1 MDQVLVFSIGAVL
14 VAGLTFFVTYF
25 WLDRRAHS
33 RMRTAQTE
41 ADRIVE
47 EAESRRRD
55 TVLAAKDEAI
65 RLRGDLDR
73 ELTQRRKE
81 IERVERRI
89 EQKEENVDKKVA
101 GLETR
106 ERAVRKGE
114 QELTQHQ
121 DAWEQ
126 ERARQQAEVD
136 AERQKRVAELERIAG
151 LSSEEARNELV
162 QAVEVEARHVAARR
176 LHEIERETR
185 EEADRRS
192 RMILATSI
200 QRIASD
206 YVAESTVAA
215 VPLPSEDMKGRIIGR
230 EGRNIRALEQAT
242 GVDLIVD
249 DTPESVTVS
258 GFDPV
263 RREVARRALTKL
275 LQDGRIHPARI
286 EEVVTKTQ
294 MELEQIMREEGERVA
309 YEANVA
315 GLHPDLIK
323 LLGRLKFRTS
333 YGQNV
338 LAHSLEVSLIAA
350 NLAAELGAD
359 VNVSRT
365 AGLLHDIGKAVDH
378 EVEGPHAL
386 IGADIAKRLGR
397 SNRIVHAI
405 AAHHAE
411 EEPKTV
417 EAFIVATA
425 DAISGARPGARREMV
440 ETYIKRLEALE
451 GVANSFE
458 GVDKCF
464 AIQAGREVRILVKP
478 NSIDYNG
485 AKRLARD
492 VVKKIEET
500 LEYPGQIKV
509 TVIRE
514 TRAVDYARSQ
524 FRRTRAG
531 WKPFQPAFVAFSA
544 GDVQSDP
551 RPAPDA
557 SLYLKGR
564 LRCNPERVT
573 RAGIAYRNP

>member
-1 MDQVLVFSIGAVL
+1 MDDLLIFSIGAVL

-25 WLDRRAHS
+25 WLDRRANS
-33 RMRTAQTE
+33 RVRLAQAE

-65 RLRGDLDR
+65 RLRGELDR

-81 IERVERRI
+81 IERIERRI
-89 EQKEENVDKKVA
+89 EAKEENVDKKVA
-101 GLETR
+101 GLEQR
-106 ERAVRKGE
+106 ERSLRKSE
-114 QELTQHQ
+114 QQLVQSRE
-121 DAWEQ
+121 AWEQ
-126 ERARQQAEVD
+126 ERARQQQEIDEAR
-136 AERQKRVAELERIAG
+136 ARRLAELERIAG
-151 LSSEEARNELV
+151 LTSEDAKQELVREVGAEARN
-162 QAVEVEARHVAARR
+162 QAARR
-176 LHEIERETR
+176 LHEIERETK
-185 EEADRRS
+185 EEADRRA
-192 RMILATSI
+192 RMILATTL

-206 YVAESTVAA
+206 YVAESTVSA
-215 VPLPSEDMKGRIIGR
+215 VPLPSDDMKGRIIGR

-294 MELEQIMREEGERVA
+294 LELEEIMREEGERVA
-309 YEANVA
+309 YEANVP

-338 LAHSLEVSLIAA
+338 LAHSLEVSMIAA

-458 GVDKCF
+458 GVEKSF
-464 AIQAGREVRILVKP
+464 AIQAGREVRILVRP
-478 NSIDYNG
+478 NSIDDLG
-485 AKRLARD
+485 ANRLAKD

-514 TRAVDYARSQ
+514 TRAVDYAR
-524 FRRTRAG
+524 
-531 WKPFQPAFVAFSA
+531 
-544 GDVQSDP
+544 
-551 RPAPDA
+551 
-557 SLYLKGR
+557 
-564 LRCNPERVT
+564 
-573 RAGIAYRNP
+573 

>member
-1 MDQVLVFSIGAVL
+1 MDDLLIFSIGAVL

-33 RMRTAQTE
+33 RMSIAQTE

-65 RLRGDLDR
+65 RLRGELDH

-81 IERVERRI
+81 IERIERRI
-89 EQKEENVDKKVA
+89 EQKEETVDKKVA
-101 GLETR
+101 GLEQR
-106 ERAVRKGE
+106 ERSVRKGE
-114 QELTQHQ
+114 QQLTQKQ
-121 DAWEQ
+121 ETWEQ
-126 ERARQQAEVD
+126 ERVRQQAEID
-136 AERQKRVAELERIAG
+136 EERGKRVSELERIAG
-151 LSSEEARNELV
+151 LSSEEAKDELV
-162 QAVEVEARHVAARR
+162 QAVEAEARHVATRR

-263 RREVARRALTKL
+263 RREVARRALSKL

-286 EEVVTKTQ
+286 EEVVNKTQ
-294 MELEQIMREEGERVA
+294 TELEQIMREEGERVA
-309 YEANVA
+309 YEANVP

-405 AAHHAE
+405 AAHHSE

-478 NSIDYNG
+478 NSIDDLG
-485 AKRLARD
+485 ANRLARD

-514 TRAVDYARSQ
+514 TRAVDYAR
-524 FRRTRAG
+524 
-531 WKPFQPAFVAFSA
+531 
-544 GDVQSDP
+544 
-551 RPAPDA
+551 
-557 SLYLKGR
+557 
-564 LRCNPERVT
+564 
-573 RAGIAYRNP
+573 

>member
-1 MDQVLVFSIGAVL
+1 MDTIVTLSIVAVL

-25 WLDRRAHS
+25 WLERRASS
-33 RMRTAQTE
+33 RVRVAQSE
-41 ADRIVE
+41 ADRILE

-55 TVLAAKDEAI
+55 TALGAKDEAI

-73 ELTQRRKE
+73 ELTQRRSE
-81 IERVERRI
+81 IERIERRI
-89 EQKEENVDKKVA
+89 ETKEEQIDNKVS
-101 GLETR
+101 GLENR
-106 ERAVRKGE
+106 ERSARKGE
-114 QELTQHQ
+114 DELTQHRET
-121 DAWEQ
+121 WEK
-126 ERARQQAEVD
+126 ERSQHVKQLEE
-136 AERQKRVAELERIAG
+136 ERGKLVTELERIAG
-151 LSSEEARNELV
+151 LTSEDARNELV
-162 QAVEVEARHVAARR
+162 REVETEARHMAMRR
-176 LHEIERETR
+176 LREVEEETR
-185 EEADRRS
+185 QEADRRS
-192 RMILATSI
+192 RMILATTI
-200 QRIASD
+200 QRIAPD

-215 VPLPSEDMKGRIIGR
+215 VPLPSDDMKGRIIGR

-263 RREVARRALTKL
+263 RREVARRSLAKL

-286 EEVVTKTQ
+286 EEVVNKTQ
-294 MELEQIMREEGERVA
+294 IELEQIMREEGERVA
-309 YEANVA
+309 YEANVP

-338 LAHSLEVSLIAA
+338 LAHSLEVSMIAA

-397 SNRIVHAI
+397 SSRIVHAI
-405 AAHHAE
+405 AAHHRE

-425 DAISGARPGARREMV
+425 DAISGARPGARREMI

-451 GVANSFE
+451 GVANSFD
-458 GVDKCF
+458 GVEKSF
-464 AIQAGREVRILVKP
+464 AIQAGREVRILVRP
-478 NSIDYNG
+478 NSIDDLG
-485 AKRLARD
+485 ANRLAKD
-492 VVKKIEET
+492 VVRKIEET

-514 TRAVDYARSQ
+514 TRAVDYAR
-524 FRRTRAG
+524 
-531 WKPFQPAFVAFSA
+531 
-544 GDVQSDP
+544 
-551 RPAPDA
+551 
-557 SLYLKGR
+557 
-564 LRCNPERVT
+564 
-573 RAGIAYRNP
+573 

>member
-14 VAGLTFFVTYF
+14 VAGITFFATYF

-33 RMRTAQTE
+33 RLSVAQSE

-65 RLRGDLDR
+65 RLRGELDR
-73 ELTQRRKE
+73 ELTTRRKE
-81 IERVERRI
+81 IERIERRI
-89 EQKEENVDKKVA
+89 EQKEETVDKKVA
-101 GLETR
+101 GLEQR
-106 ERAVRKGE
+106 EQTVRKGE
-114 QELTQHQ
+114 QGLSKQQETW
-121 DAWEQ
+121 DQ
-126 ERARQQAEVD
+126 ERARQQAELD
-136 AERQKRVAELERIAG
+136 ELRSTRVGELERIAG
-151 LSSEEARNELV
+151 LTSDEARDELV
-162 QAVEVEARHVAARR
+162 MAVEAEARHAATRK

-286 EEVVTKTQ
+286 EEVVAKTQ

-309 YEANVA
+309 YEANVP

-338 LAHSLEVSLIAA
+338 LGHSLEVSLIAA

-405 AAHHAE
+405 AAHHSE

-451 GVANSFE
+451 GVANSFD

-478 NSIDYNG
+478 NSIDDLG
-485 AKRLARD
+485 ANRLARE
-492 VVKKIEET
+492 VVRKIEET

-514 TRAVDYARSQ
+514 TRAVDYAR
-524 FRRTRAG
+524 
-531 WKPFQPAFVAFSA
+531 
-544 GDVQSDP
+544 
-551 RPAPDA
+551 
-557 SLYLKGR
+557 
-564 LRCNPERVT
+564 
-573 RAGIAYRNP
+573 

>member
-1 MDQVLVFSIGAVL
+1 MDNIVILSIVAVL

-25 WLDRRAHS
+25 WLERRANS
-33 RMRTAQTE
+33 RVRMAQSE
-41 ADRIVE
+41 ADRILE

-55 TVLAAKDEAI
+55 TTLAAKDEAI

-73 ELTQRRKE
+73 ELTQRRNE
-81 IERVERRI
+81 IERIERRI
-89 EQKEENVDKKVA
+89 EGKEEQIDNKA
-101 GLETR
+101 SALENR
-106 ERAVRKGE
+106 ETGVRKGE
-114 QELTQHQ
+114 QQLTQHRET
-121 DAWEQ
+121 WEQ
-126 ERARQQAEVD
+126 ERSRQQQQLEQERSRQQQQLAEEH
-136 AERQKRVAELERIAG
+136 AQRVAELERVAG
-151 LSSEEARNELV
+151 LTSEDAKNELV
-162 QAVEVEARHVAARR
+162 LEVETEARHMATRR
-176 LHEIERETR
+176 LHEIEQETKQ
-185 EEADRRS
+185 EADRRS
-192 RMILATSI
+192 RMILATTI
-200 QRIASD
+200 QRIAPD

-215 VPLPSEDMKGRIIGR
+215 VPLPSDDMKGRIIGR

-263 RREVARRALTKL
+263 RREVARRSLTKL

-286 EEVVTKTQ
+286 EEVVNKTQ
-294 MELEQIMREEGERVA
+294 VELEQIMREEGERVA
-309 YEANVA
+309 YEANVP

-338 LAHSLEVSLIAA
+338 LAHSLEVSMIAA

-397 SNRIVHAI
+397 SSRIVHAI
-405 AAHHAE
+405 AAHHRE

-417 EAFIVATA
+417 EAFIVATS

-458 GVDKCF
+458 GVEKSF
-464 AIQAGREVRILVKP
+464 AIQAGREVRILVRP
-478 NSIDYNG
+478 NSIDDLG
-485 AKRLARD
+485 ANRLAKD

-514 TRAVDYARSQ
+514 TRAVDYAR
-524 FRRTRAG
+524 
-531 WKPFQPAFVAFSA
+531 
-544 GDVQSDP
+544 
-551 RPAPDA
+551 
-557 SLYLKGR
+557 
-564 LRCNPERVT
+564 
-573 RAGIAYRNP
+573 